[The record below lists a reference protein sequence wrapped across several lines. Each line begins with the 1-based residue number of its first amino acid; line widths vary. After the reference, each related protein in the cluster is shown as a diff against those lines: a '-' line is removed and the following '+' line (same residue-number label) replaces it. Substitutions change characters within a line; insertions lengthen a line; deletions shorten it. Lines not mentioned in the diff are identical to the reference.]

1 MDLGRLRRSSDVPRH
16 PHRNSYAW
24 KHLVAGRGSGWDFH
38 LFTTDVWAQLGW
50 GPHDL
55 WMYLWVK
62 GGHAPDMMARDC
74 RPSNWDSEAGELL
87 HIKGQRGY
95 RDLGSKGQ

>member
-1 MDLGRLRRSSDVPRH
+1 
-16 PHRNSYAW
+16 
-24 KHLVAGRGSGWDFH
+24 
-38 LFTTDVWAQLGW
+38 
-50 GPHDL
+50 
-55 WMYLWVK
+55 MYLWVK

-87 HIKGQRGY
+87 HIQGQRGY